1 MNTELKAILWDFG
14 GVFTSSPFEAFER
27 YEQEHN
33 LPKDFIRTVNSTNP
47 NSNAWA
53 QLESNSI
60 TREEFDGLFRRESEL
75 LGHGVSGAEVL
86 TLLSGQLRPRMVKVL
101 RTCKEHYK
109 VGCITNNMKPI
120 DPSLD
125 TVEKRQFTD
134 TGEVMTLFETIIES
148 SIEGVRKPNPK
159 IYKIACRRLGVE
171 PHECVF
177 LDDLGV
183 NLKPARAM
191 GMKTIKV
198 VDPDEA
204 IAELSYYTELTFPD

>member
-1 MNTELKAILWDFG
+1 MNTDIKAILWDFG

-27 YEQEHN
+27 YERDHN

-75 LGHGVSGAEVL
+75 LGHSVSGAEVL
-86 TLLSGQLRPRMVKVL
+86 TLLSGKLRPRMVKVL
-101 RTCKEHYK
+101 QTCKEHYK

-134 TGEVMTLFETIIES
+134 TGEVMTLFENDHR
-148 SIEGVRKPNPK
+148 VQH
-159 IYKIACRRLGVE
+159 RRR
-171 PHECVF
+171 P
-177 LDDLGV
+177 
-183 NLKPARAM
+183 
-191 GMKTIKV
+191 
-198 VDPDEA
+198 
-204 IAELSYYTELTFPD
+204 